1 MNVLYSKMFRLSKMD
16 RKDITTWPQE
26 YKDEYA
32 SDPKYSQMTPEV
44 ANNTI
49 RAKLSLAKVTTKPR
63 AKVEIL

>member
-1 MNVLYSKMFRLSKMD
+1 MD

-44 ANNTI
+44 ANNAI